1 MWALRQPVLHQTSLH
16 MLSVT
21 ALCSTLSTSLA
32 FSLPNLEVQSSIDID
47 SHSEVHDSLVNSTL
61 SSFNFHL
68 NLSSISLGASLFIV
82 VLIVIISRKQNK
94 AIANISAQILRQKRV
109 LETLMKWKVDQ
120 IQN

>member
-1 MWALRQPVLHQTSLH
+1 MLCATSLH
-16 MLSVT
+16 MLGVI
-21 ALCSTLSTSLA
+21 ALCSTLPSSLG
-32 FSLPNLEVQSSIDID
+32 FSLPNLKVESSIETE

-94 AIANISAQILRQKRV
+94 AIASISAQILRQKRA
-109 LETLMKWKVDQ
+109 LETLKKWKVDP
-120 IQN
+120 ITN

>member
-1 MWALRQPVLHQTSLH
+1 MWALCQPVLHQTNLH
-16 MLSVT
+16 MLGVT

-32 FSLPNLEVQSSIDID
+32 FSLPNLEVQSSIDTD

-68 NLSSISLGASLFIV
+68 NLSSISLGASLIIV

-94 AIANISAQILRQKRV
+94 AIANISAQILRQKRI

>member
-32 FSLPNLEVQSSIDID
+32 FSLPNLEVQSSIDTD
-47 SHSEVHDSLVNSTL
+47 SHSEVHDSLVHSTL

-68 NLSSISLGASLFIV
+68 NLSSISLGASLIIV